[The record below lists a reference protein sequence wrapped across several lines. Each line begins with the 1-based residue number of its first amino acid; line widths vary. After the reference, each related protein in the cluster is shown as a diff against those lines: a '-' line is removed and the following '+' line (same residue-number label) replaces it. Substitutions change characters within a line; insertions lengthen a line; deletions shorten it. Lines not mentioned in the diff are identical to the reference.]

1 MKKLARQKLH
11 AMMELSNQLLEDA
24 VEEVEVVAVVDEDV
38 VDEDVVDVDVE
49 VEEEDNNSIMK
60 IKQIFLIIGVYILR

>member
-1 MKKLARQKLH
+1 M
-11 AMMELSNQLLEDA
+11 SNQHLEDA

-49 VEEEDNNSIMK
+49 GEEEENNSIMN
-60 IKQIFLIIGVYILR
+60 INRYF

>member
-1 MKKLARQKLH
+1 MT
-11 AMMELSNQLLEDA
+11 ELSNQLLEDA

-49 VEEEDNNSIMK
+49 VEENNSIMK
-60 IKQIFLIIGVYILR
+60 IKQIFLII

>member
-11 AMMELSNQLLEDA
+11 AMTELSNQLLEDA

-38 VDEDVVDVDVE
+38 VDVAVVVVGVE
-49 VEEEDNNSIMK
+49 VEEEENDSIYK
-60 IKQIFLIIGVYILR
+60 KKQIF